1 MSCSCC
7 KLLSGGEKLLH
18 EISTEEEEEE
28 AVWRMDVFDLRQQ
41 YRSCREKRQEVL
53 LPGTVSEERFE
64 AFSIVPVAQGLTL
77 PLEPISSISSTANF
91 DCDPK
96 MYDPWHVH
104 LDLHRRSRPAVSAQ
118 SPLLFRPR
126 PSSKSRTREPSGS
139 PCSSKETSPSV
150 FSAQEERVC
159 TDRSELR
166 SDLQFYGRPGSSQVQ
181 RSLDP
186 SEEVPVSSSSTLK
199 TKVTNSEETPTLD
212 SFCPHPTTEE
222 QEQNQSSGW
231 CSALVPTP
239 RFGRQLSEGGVCS
252 SSQNPFP
259 FPKRRP
265 PRLSEAARRLGLYSP

>member
-1 MSCSCC
+1 MTPGTSTWTSIGDPD
-7 KLLSGGEKLLH
+7 LLSLPSHRCCSGALL
-18 EISTEEEEEE
+18 
-28 AVWRMDVFDLRQQ
+28 VN
-41 YRSCREKRQEVL
+41 
-53 LPGTVSEERFE
+53 LPHFGS
-64 AFSIVPVAQGLTL
+64 L
-77 PLEPISSISSTANF
+77 PLHFWRTKIFTWNRICF
-91 DCDPK
+91 FF
-96 MYDPWHVH
+96 
-104 LDLHRRSRPAVSAQ
+104 
-118 SPLLFRPR
+118 LLCRPR

-265 PRLSEAARRLGLYSP
+265 PRLSEAARRLGLYSPWEPCTTSWTNQIQKHQNRKSSDNVWEARETNQEPNQFFLFPVPWS

>member
-7 KLLSGGEKLLH
+7 NHLSGREKLLH

-28 AVWRMDVFDLRQQ
+28 VWRMDVSDLRQQ
-41 YRSCREKRQEVL
+41 YRSCRERHQEVL
-53 LPGTVSEERFE
+53 LFGTVSEERFE

-77 PLEPISSISSTANF
+77 PWEPISSFSSTITF
-91 DCDPK
+91 DCNPK

-118 SPLLFRPR
+118 SPVLSRST

-139 PCSSKETSPSV
+139 PSSSIETSSCV

-159 TDRSELR
+159 TE
-166 SDLQFYGRPGSSQVQ
+166 LQFYGRPGSGQVQ
-181 RSLDP
+181 DSPQQDP
-186 SEEVPVSSSSTLK
+186 SEGVPDSSLEAD
-199 TKVTNSEETPTLD
+199 VTNPEETPTLD
-212 SFCPHPTTEE
+212 SFCPHLNAEK
-222 QEQNQSSGW
+222 QEQNRSSGW
-231 CSALVPTP
+231 CSALVLTR

-252 SSQNPFP
+252 PSQNPFP
-259 FPKRRP
+259 FPSRRP